1 MEIRLMKRSNL
12 RLWITLAVMACV
24 VFAEPPANTTQAM
37 TARVIHNLKFDRFIS
52 LISMS
57 LRIISSRI
65 RIRLEVGIHQQ
76 GSRLTGVGHPDGTDL
91 TDRIHPGR
99 KRAVGGAEIECR
111 HSADDGHRARLQA
124 V

>member
-1 MEIRLMKRSNL
+1 
-12 RLWITLAVMACV
+12 
-24 VFAEPPANTTQAM
+24 M

-76 GSRLTGVGHPDGTDL
+76 GSRLTGVDHPDGTDL
-91 TDRIHPGR
+91 TDRIHPAR
-99 KRAVGGAEIECR
+99 KSAVGGAEIESR
-111 HSADDGHRARLQA
+111 HLAYVGHRAHLRA
-124 V
+124 VGEYVELGSTGDGGLTST